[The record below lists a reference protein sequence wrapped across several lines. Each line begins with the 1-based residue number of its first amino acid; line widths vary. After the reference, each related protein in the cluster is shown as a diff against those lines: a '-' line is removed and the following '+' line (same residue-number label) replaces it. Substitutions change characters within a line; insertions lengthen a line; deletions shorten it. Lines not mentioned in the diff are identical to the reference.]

1 VTARA
6 RRAAAALALSAALPA
21 LAYVLPVAGILRRM
35 GERRAALELASLEV
49 TGTLVAEAD
58 AAERLAAVLG
68 QRPAGANAT
77 VSAPARLAVKVPG
90 RCRLELA
97 PPGVAEG
104 ARPFVAVRD
113 GKLASGGGLEQ
124 LPAAVALVR
133 GACTL
138 LAVPTGGDA
147 STAYAAALA
156 RRGVQLADASLGRFD
171 GQIAYVIGARP
182 ADGKPRVLVGKDT
195 FQPLRL
201 FAEEGGAL
209 RDLRLLGW
217 GSPTGGDWF
226 PRAAEVWDGDR
237 AKLRFT
243 TERAAANPKLAELL
257 FP

>member
-1 VTARA
+1 MSPTA
-6 RRAAAALALSAALPA
+6 RRAAAALAMAAALPA
-21 LAYVLPVAGILRRM
+21 LAYVLPVPAILKRM
-35 GERRAALELASLEV
+35 GERRAALELTSLEV
-49 TGTLVAEAD
+49 TGTLVADGE
-58 AAERLAAVLG
+58 AAERLAGVLG
-68 QRPAGANAT
+68 QRAAGPT
-77 VSAPARLAVKVPG
+77 TSVPARLAVKVPG

-113 GKLASGGGLEQ
+113 GKLASGGGLGDV
-124 LPAAVALVR
+124 PAAIALVR

-147 STAYAAALA
+147 SAGYATALG
-156 RRGVQLADASLGRFD
+156 RRGVPLQDASLARFD
-171 GQIAYVIGARP
+171 GQIAYVIGAR
-182 ADGKPRVLVGKDT
+182 ANDAKPRVFVGKDA

-201 FAEEGGAL
+201 VAEDGGTL
-209 RDLRLLGW
+209 RDVRLLGW

-226 PRAAEVWDGDR
+226 PRAAEVWEGDKQ
-237 AKLRFT
+237 KLRFT